1 MFVIVATKPLNDG
14 TKGFR
19 FNVLGIKGLV
29 RKRKYISRGLQYCSH
44 KCMTGVHIGRL
55 SVYVQRSANKQSTR
69 MIRHFAG

>member
-19 FNVLGIKGLV
+19 FNALGIKGLV
-29 RKRKYISRGLQYCSH
+29 RKRKRISRGLQYCKH
-44 KCMTGVHIGRL
+44 KCMNGVHIGKL
-55 SVYVQRSANKQSTR
+55 SVYVQHSSNKGSAR